1 VPSRTLRGVTGASR
15 QARAGHYRRGGY
27 ERARRELLEGEP
39 PCVHCGRATATEADH
54 APPLALHEHVAGSG
68 CCMLVPS
75 CGPCARAQGG
85 ALGAALGG
93 HVVSQASSVDVVE
106 PEPVAFERFDV
117 PWLADLLHVP
127 ADATWPRLMTC
138 PHPRAVG
145 SYGPEVEAFVFI
157 KRGRQPHWWQRLLFR
172 RLLEHDADGAL
183 VWDLALLTLARQL
196 GKTWAMAALC
206 GWRLEAWQLFKG
218 EQTILSTGKDIEVVV
233 RMQRPFRALAKREPE
248 QFHVREVNGQQ
259 EIEELWSGSQWL
271 VRSQQG
277 VYGVTATFATVDEA
291 WKVPA
296 SVVDDGI
303 EPTTVESP
311 DSQILLASTA
321 HRRAT
326 ALMVGRRVSAFAEL
340 HTGDGALLVEWSAP
354 PDADLHDRAAW
365 RLASPHWSPKREQLM
380 TRRLDRALAGES
392 SDVDEPDPIAS
403 FRTQWLNQWPG
414 KRLKLSKGDP
424 LIDVEQWDA
433 LAGDVADDP
442 ERIFVA
448 VEDHA
453 GMGAAIAAVCVQPD
467 GRLGLDGWIVPT
479 WAQALDDLR
488 RLQDGHEG
496 FRLTVGA
503 SLLVRLPPGI
513 RGSAGTSTLSR
524 STLPLLRELV
534 ADRALVHDSAEV
546 AEQVASV
553 RVTEA
558 VGGLAVVAGARSDLV
573 RAASWALAAA
583 HRPRKTPS
591 IR

>member
-1 VPSRTLRGVTGASR
+1 MTGAS
-15 QARAGHYRRGGY
+15 QANRAGHYRRGGY
-27 ERARRELLEGEP
+27 ERARRELLEGGP
-39 PCVHCGRATATEADH
+39 PCLHCGRAVATEADH
-54 APPLALHEHVAGSG
+54 QPSLALHEHVPGSG
-68 CCMLVPS
+68 CCVLVPS
-75 CGPCARAQGG
+75 CAPCARQQGG
-85 ALGAALGG
+85 QLGAALGG
-93 HVVSQASSVDVVE
+93 AVVSPSSSVPVVE
-106 PEPVAFERFDV
+106 PAPVPFERFDV
-117 PWLADLLHVP
+117 PWLHELLDVP
-127 ADATWPRLMTC
+127 DDATWPRLMTC
-138 PHPRAVG
+138 PHPRAVD
-145 SYGPEVEAFVFI
+145 SYGADVEAFAYL
-157 KRGRQPHWWQRLLFR
+157 KRGRHPRWWQRLLFR

-206 GWRLEAWQLFKG
+206 GWRLQAATDPFG
-218 EQTILSTGKDIEVVV
+218 AEQTILSTGKDIDVVV
-233 RMQRPFRALAKREPE
+233 QMQRPFRTLAKREPGA
-248 QFHVREVNGQQ
+248 FHVREVNGQQ
-259 EIEELWSGSQWL
+259 EIEELWSGSRWL
-271 VRSQQG
+271 IRSQQG
-277 VYGVTATFATVDEA
+277 VYGVTATMATVDEA

-303 EPTTVESP
+303 EPTTVEAT
-311 DSQILLASTA
+311 DSQILLVSTA

-326 ALMVGRRVSAFAEL
+326 ALMVGRRASAFAEL

-354 PDADLHDRAAW
+354 PDAALDDRRAW
-365 RLASPHWSPKREQLM
+365 RLASPHWTDKRERLIAA
-380 TRRLDRALAGES
+380 RLDAALRGES
-392 SDVDEPDPIAS
+392 VDVDEPDPIAS

-414 KRLKLSKGDP
+414 KRLRLAKGDP

-433 LAGDVADDP
+433 LRGDVADDP
-442 ERIFVA
+442 DRIFVA

-467 GRLGLDGWIVPT
+467 ERLGLDGWIVST
-479 WAQALDDLR
+479 WQQALDDLR
-488 RLQDGHEG
+488 RLQHGHDG

-513 RGSAGTSTLSR
+513 RGSAGTSTLTR

-534 ADRALVHDSAEV
+534 ADRALVHDSVEI
-546 AEQVASV
+546 AEQIADV

-583 HRPRKTPS
+583 HRPRRNPA